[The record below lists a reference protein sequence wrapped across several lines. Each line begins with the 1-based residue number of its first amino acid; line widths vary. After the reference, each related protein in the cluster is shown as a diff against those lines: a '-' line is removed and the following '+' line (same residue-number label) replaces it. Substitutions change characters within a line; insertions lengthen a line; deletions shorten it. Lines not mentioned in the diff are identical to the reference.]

1 MFVYFTYFVCVCTC
15 AAAAKAS
22 TPTRTPSQTPSVS
35 KTDLTDEVAVDIE
48 GETKAEAALDV
59 RKR

>member
-1 MFVYFTYFVCVCTC
+1 MY

-22 TPTRTPSQTPSVS
+22 TPVRTPSQTPSSS
-35 KTDLTDEVAVDIE
+35 KPDLTEGEVAVDIE

-59 RKR
+59 SS